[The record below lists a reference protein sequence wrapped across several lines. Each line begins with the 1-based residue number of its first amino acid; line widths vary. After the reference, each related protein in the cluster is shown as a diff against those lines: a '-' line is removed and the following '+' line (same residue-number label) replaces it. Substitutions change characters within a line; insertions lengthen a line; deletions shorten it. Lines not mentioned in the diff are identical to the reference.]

1 MQRCRKQKEAV
12 MSSSR
17 VCTAFFVLLLA
28 VVVTGGC
35 VDVKVIDRSASASN
49 SVIVSRQSNVE
60 EHNLAIL
67 AVDFDPPLNYQ
78 EIMACKS
85 RGEGITLL
93 VAVENAGVHAERD
106 VLVRARL
113 SDRSSETVYV
123 EKQGTIEIIAPG
135 EIKIVHL
142 RDTDVPF
149 SFEYTLSVSIVPV
162 PGEKRIDDNF
172 KSYDLLI
179 TQS

>member
-12 MSSSR
+12 LSSLR
-17 VCTAFFVLLLA
+17 VCAAFSVLLLLI
-28 VVVTGGC
+28 VTGGC
-35 VDVKVIDRSASASN
+35 VDVKVIDRSASAPN
-49 SVIVSRQSNVE
+49 SVIVSRQNNID

-67 AVDFDPPLNYQ
+67 AIDFDPPLNYQ

-93 VAVENAGVHAERD
+93 VAVENTGVSAERD
-106 VLVRARL
+106 VLVRAKLSERL
-113 SDRSSETVYV
+113 SETVYV
-123 EKQGTIEIIAPG
+123 EKQGTIETIAPG

-162 PGEKRIDDNF
+162 PGEKRLDDNF

-179 TQS
+179 TQP

>member
-1 MQRCRKQKEAV
+1 MKKCRKQKEAV
-12 MSSSR
+12 VSSVR
-17 VCTAFFVLLLA
+17 VCAAFLVLFLA

-35 VDVKVIDRSASASN
+35 VDVEVIDRSASAPS
-49 SVIVSRQSNVE
+49 SVIVSRQNSIE

-113 SDRSSETVYV
+113 SQRSSEMVYV
-123 EKQGTIEIIAPG
+123 EKQGMIETIAPG

-149 SFEYTLSVSIVPV
+149 SFEYTLSVSVVPV
-162 PGEKRIDDNF
+162 AGEKRFDDNF

-179 TQS
+179 TQP